1 MSPGSIGRLHVIT
14 DESLQDRWSHI
25 ELARLA
31 VSGGAD
37 SVQFREKRNGELS
50 GLVSLVRAIRHEAKS
65 GGARVIV
72 NDRVD
77 VALASGADGV
87 HLGSDDLGP
96 DRARRELGE
105 SAIVG
110 ATANNLKQA
119 MEASMLPVDYLGVGP
134 VFGTTS
140 KSNPAP
146 ALGLDLLERIVEA
159 VEIPVI
165 AIGNISVSMVSEVLG
180 AGAYGIA
187 VLSAVVLADDP
198 AKATAGFSEAIQTT
212 VRGVGDETGIK
223 FTG

>member
-1 MSPGSIGRLHVIT
+1 MKPRSIGRVHVIT

-37 SVQFREKRNGELS
+37 SVQFREKRSREVS
-50 GLVSLVRAIRHEAKS
+50 DLVSLARAICHEVKS
-65 GGARVIV
+65 GGARCLV

-87 HLGSDDLGP
+87 HLGSDDMAT

-110 ATANNLKQA
+110 ATANTLKQA
-119 MEASMLPVDYLGVGP
+119 IEVSRMPVDYLGVGP
-134 VFGTTS
+134 VFGTAS

-146 ALGLDLLERIVEA
+146 ALGLDSLERIVEA

-165 AIGNISVSMVSEVLG
+165 AIGNITVAMVSEVLG
-180 AGAYGIA
+180 TGAYGIA

-198 AKATAGFSEAIQTT
+198 AKATAELSEAIQSTL
-212 VRGVGDETGIK
+212 RGVGDETGIR